1 MSLYEFAQWYDVTKI
16 KPRGKSTE
24 YFQMD
29 NDYYLKQHGYL
40 INHYRYD
47 INT

>member
-1 MSLYEFAQWYDVTKI
+1 MNLHSDITKI
-16 KPRGKSTE
+16 KPRDKSIE

-29 NDYYLKQHGYL
+29 NGYYLKRQKQDYL

-47 INT
+47 VNT